1 MTLTDVLA
9 SFAYSRAGFAV
20 MYILLAALAL
30 AVHEAGHILS
40 AIALGIRVKRVGITW
55 RGPFIVR
62 EQGSP
67 AASAVVSLLGPV
79 LNVILGLA
87 YWEAAPL
94 FAQINMVLGVW
105 NLLPFRGS
113 DGSHAWISLNH
124 AKPAKM
130 PQHT

>member
-1 MTLTDVLA
+1 M
-9 SFAYSRAGFAV
+9 AV
-20 MYILLAALAL
+20 FALAI
-30 AVHEAGHILS
+30 HEAGHILS
-40 AIALGIRVKRVGITW
+40 AIALGIRVKRIGITW

-67 AASAVVSLLGPV
+67 AASAVVSLAGPV

-94 FAQINMVLGVW
+94 FAHINMVLGVW

-113 DGSHAWISLNH
+113 DGIHGWVSLKH
-124 AKPAKM
+124 TKPAKM
-130 PQHT
+130 SQHT